1 MPRAAI
7 LSFTVAALVAGLA
20 GCSHQDKDA
29 HTEVFQTPDQV
40 AGERR
45 EKLLAA
51 HKELAVSV
59 LKFSRPDLTTK
70 PADGATISVSADG
83 VTEPIDLEP
92 VEAELAQNTTK
103 ERAVL
108 RKYLDEKLKA
118 FDERRVRETGFEKAK
133 PFIRFALAN
142 ETAMEAMR
150 KSVGGAKL
158 HETAILPGLYRVA
171 VVRQPNCEVVLT
183 EEVVSAWHTDAAA
196 LDAAAFDTLGREIHE
211 AGDKLFETINY
222 STIGRTGSLRAD
234 AAVILSP
241 DFLPA
246 VQKAWQ
252 TKDDLVI
259 LAPSP
264 RGVQFI
270 EQHADR
276 LMPIVMP
283 SWLRLLTTTPDPLFS
298 PMLLRTKDKLNAFAP
313 PATATAPT
321 AASQPATKPHAY
333 IVH

>member
-1 MPRAAI
+1 MPTMPRAAI
-7 LSFTVAALVAGLA
+7 LSLTV
-20 GCSHQDKDA
+20 GCGHQGKDV
-29 HTEVFQTPDQV
+29 HTEVFQTPEQV

-45 EKLLAA
+45 EKLLAS
-51 HKELAVSV
+51 HKELAISV
-59 LKFSRPDLTTK
+59 LKFSRPDITAK
-70 PADGATISVSADG
+70 PAEKGEITVSADG
-83 VTEPIDLEP
+83 VTQAIDLTPLEN
-92 VEAELAQNTTK
+92 ELAQNATK

-108 RKYLDEKLKA
+108 RRYLEEQIKS
-118 FDERRVRETGFEKAK
+118 FDERCVREMGFKKAR

-142 ETAMEAMR
+142 ETGMEAMR

-158 HETAILPGLYRVA
+158 HETAILPSLYRVA
-171 VVRQPNCEVVLT
+171 VVRRPGSEVALT
-183 EEVVSAWHTDAAA
+183 EEVISAWHTDAAA
-196 LDAAAFDTLGREIHE
+196 LDAAAFETLSREIHE
-211 AGDKLFETINY
+211 AGDKLFETIDY

-252 TKDDLVI
+252 TRDDLVI
-259 LAPSP
+259 LAPSA

-270 EQHADR
+270 EEHADR
-276 LMPIVMP
+276 IMPIVMP
-283 SWLRLLTTTPDPLFS
+283 SWQRLLATTPDPLFN
-298 PMLLRTKDKLNAFAP
+298 PMLLRTKEKLTAYAP
-313 PATATAPT
+313 PATATAPA